1 MEKFTL
7 NGKVYYA
14 KDLDF
19 AYLVELDKNGIS
31 MENMTGVAALNCF
44 VAFCTGKTAKDASN
58 EISLHIINGG
68 DMEELTTAYIKKIEE
83 SDFFRAILGRNQE
96 SETETET
103 VTEKTPKKRGRKVE
117 EVSE

>member
-7 NGKVYYA
+7 NGNVYYA

-19 AYLVELDKNGIS
+19 AYLVELDKHGIS

-44 VAFCTGKTAKDASN
+44 VAFCTGKSEKEASN

-68 DMEELTTAYIKKIEE
+68 DMNDLTSIYVKKIEE
-83 SDFFRAILGRNQE
+83 SDFFRAILGRNPE

-103 VTEKTPKKRGRKVE
+103 VAEKAPKKRVKKTE